1 MAADDRWMI
10 RGIDKALQRAV
21 KRRAKIEG
29 QSIGGWV
36 RRVLSAALLENPG
49 QDAAPLARRLEAVE
63 GRMEAMERFQFELAD
78 RLRTESRAAGPQRE
92 QGR

>member
-1 MAADDRWMI
+1 MI

-36 RRVLSAALLENPG
+36 RRVLSAALRDSPG
-49 QDAAPLARRLEAVE
+49 QDAATLAARLEAVE
-63 GRMEAMERFQFELAD
+63 SRIEAMERFQFELAD
-78 RLRTESRAAGPQRE
+78 RLRTESRAGGPQHE
-92 QGR
+92 EGR